1 MLFAK
6 GSNAILRKG
15 VIIKGGTSFEIL
27 ESEVEDFK
35 ERGFDIEGE
44 ASPETPESGNINM
57 SSEENPGGKSENI
70 VEEIQASVAET
81 PEEGPKVL
89 SGGKASPETPKMGK
103 SPAKATSTSKVSA
116 VKKG

>member
-1 MLFAK
+1 MIFAK

-15 VIIKGGTSFEIL
+15 AIIKGGTPFEIL

-35 ERGFDIEGE
+35 GRGFVIVGE
-44 ASPETPESGNINM
+44 TSSEEAESGNINM

-70 VEEIQASVAET
+70 VEEIQASVEET